1 VLYSVKMNRPK
12 RGQSAGAG
20 LGYATMVLTAGLA
33 ALPLYAEPEDAAP
46 ATTNAAPASASGDS
60 GEATTAEGN
69 VESTT
74 TGTNAPVS
82 APEEDSLPPNP
93 YQAIIDR
100 NPFGLKPP
108 PLPPEP
114 PQPPAAAQA
123 PPSALKLSGITT
135 LLSGKKAMF
144 VLQEPG
150 KPVVYSDLLREGE
163 KDRAITNL
171 EVLHIDERAGTVQ
184 VKFGGKDLAMDFK
197 SNGLQIAVGPA
208 APPPGAPG
216 GPGAPT
222 LARPGVPNPNL
233 PNPAVGG
240 TASAGG
246 FQSAGGSGLT
256 TIPQRPTRLPSGSGT
271 TAGGFASGTYGGAVG
286 NPTQTAQNAQQ
297 QAPALPPAEQVR
309 NLSDQYQRAAAQ
321 GVDLPPPIHG
331 L

>member
-1 VLYSVKMNRPK
+1 M
-12 RGQSAGAG
+12 
-20 LGYATMVLTAGLA
+20 LTAGLA
-33 ALPLYAEPEDAAP
+33 VLPLCAEPDEAAP
-46 ATTNAAPASASGDS
+46 ATTNAAPASVDGDAA
-60 GEATTAEGN
+60 EATSVEGSAEA
-69 VESTT
+69 VTT
-74 TGTNAPVS
+74 DANAPGS

-108 PLPPEP
+108 PPPPEP
-114 PQPPAAAQA
+114 PQLPAAAQA

-171 EVLHIDERAGTVQ
+171 EVLYIDEKAGTVQ

-208 APPPGAPG
+208 APPPGGPG
-216 GPGAPT
+216 GPGAVGTPT
-222 LARPGVPNPNL
+222 VARPGGLNPGLHN
-233 PNPAVGG
+233 AGG
-240 TASAGG
+240 GGMASAGG

-271 TAGGFASGTYGGAVG
+271 TAGGFTAGAYGGAAG
-286 NPTQTAQNAQQ
+286 NPAQTAQNAQQ

-309 NLSDQYQRAAAQ
+309 NLNDQYQRAAAQ
-321 GVDLPPPIHG
+321 GVDLPPPIPG